1 MNFKKIFPK
10 QKPIIVAEIG
20 NNHEGNFNKAL
31 KLIDAAVLSGADA
44 VKFQTYKIEN
54 YYSERFTEKKRF
66 RRLKKFQLS
75 YDQFKKLSI
84 YAKNKKIVFYST
96 PFDMESAHFLNK
108 IQKLFKI
115 SSGDNNFISL
125 IKLINKFKKPTILST
140 GLTNFKEIKQIA
152 NYFSGRKNKNN
163 LGLLHCVS
171 KYPASNEDL
180 NLKSIP
186 FLKKKFS
193 HYEIGYSDHSLG
205 IDSCKVALNLGA
217 FMIEKHFT
225 LDKNTSNFHD
235 HKISANPDELKDLVN
250 FANNLELMLGEMK
263 KKPREDEL
271 KNIKGLRRS
280 AYLKNNLAKD
290 QKLFKTNIIWQRPHM
305 PNQKNV
311 SSHFGKRAKNDLKKG
326 SLILK
331 KDFK

>member
-108 IQKLFKI
+108 IQK
-115 SSGDNNFISL
+115 
-125 IKLINKFKKPTILST
+125 
-140 GLTNFKEIKQIA
+140 
-152 NYFSGRKNKNN
+152 
-163 LGLLHCVS
+163 
-171 KYPASNEDL
+171 
-180 NLKSIP
+180 
-186 FLKKKFS
+186 
-193 HYEIGYSDHSLG
+193 
-205 IDSCKVALNLGA
+205 
-217 FMIEKHFT
+217 
-225 LDKNTSNFHD
+225 
-235 HKISANPDELKDLVN
+235 
-250 FANNLELMLGEMK
+250 
-263 KKPREDEL
+263 
-271 KNIKGLRRS
+271 
-280 AYLKNNLAKD
+280 
-290 QKLFKTNIIWQRPHM
+290 
-305 PNQKNV
+305 
-311 SSHFGKRAKNDLKKG
+311 
-326 SLILK
+326 
-331 KDFK
+331 

>member
-1 MNFKKIFPK
+1 MNFRKLFPK
-10 QKPIIVAEIG
+10 RKPIIVAEIG
-20 NNHEGNFNKAL
+20 NNHEGNFNRAL

-66 RRLKKFQLS
+66 KRLKKFQFS
-75 YDQFKKLSI
+75 YEQFRRLSI
-84 YAKNKKIVFYST
+84 YAKNKKIIFYST
-96 PFDMESAHFLNK
+96 PFDIESAHFLNK

-115 SSGDNNFISL
+115 SSGDNNFFPL
-125 IKLINKFKKPTILST
+125 IRLINKFKKPTILST
-140 GLTNFKEIKQIA
+140 GLTNLKEIKHVV

-163 LGLLHCVS
+163 LGLLHCIS

-180 NLKSIP
+180 NLKSIS
-186 FLKKKFS
+186 FLKKKFPY
-193 HYEIGYSDHSLG
+193 YEIGYSDHSLS
-205 IDSCKVALNLGA
+205 IDSCKVALSLGA

-235 HKISANPDELKDLVN
+235 HKISATPDELKNLVN
-250 FANNLELMLGEMK
+250 FANDLEPMLGDMK
-263 KKPREDEL
+263 KNPNKSEL

-280 AYLKNNLAKD
+280 AYLKNDLAKN
-290 QKLFKTNIIWQRPHM
+290 QKLIKTNVIWQRPHI
-305 PNQKNV
+305 PNQKNIEDYL
-311 SSHFGKRAKNDLKKG
+311 GKFARNDLKKG
-326 SLILK
+326 LLISK